1 MTERERERT
10 LIWTWVKNHKS
21 ISLQIL
27 YLSLNSSENSVS
39 IHDCRCEDSK
49 LKIKNPPWTQTILGQ
64 ACVCHPWFKYF
75 SLQLWL
81 DHSVCHVR
89 SMDCHDSS
97 SRHQDGSHLWDRD
110 HKEDPPAWHAA
121 LYDPSNKEVTLWSG
135 HMTRCMKTLSAHSL
149 CLSSSGTKGK
159 SLAFPRGCL
168 CFVTDQNNRTCSFGR

>member
-1 MTERERERT
+1 MSQ
-10 LIWTWVKNHKS
+10 KS
-21 ISLQIL
+21 QIYFSTNPL
-27 YLSLNSSENSVS
+27 FK
-39 IHDCRCEDSK
+39 SK
-49 LKIKNPPWTQTILGQ
+49 LFWKFCFHPWLQVWRLQTKKKNPPWTQTILGQ

-168 CFVTDQNNRTCSFGR
+168 CFVTDQNNRKC